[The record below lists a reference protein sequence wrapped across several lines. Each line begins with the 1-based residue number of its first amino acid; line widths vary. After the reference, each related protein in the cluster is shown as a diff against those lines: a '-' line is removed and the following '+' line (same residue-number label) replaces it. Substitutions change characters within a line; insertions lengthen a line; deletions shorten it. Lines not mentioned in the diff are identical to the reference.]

1 MTAKHLFCILI
12 SVNRATEKFLI
23 FLAKEKFFSAHTVR
37 SYRVDLEQFFDFV
50 NDRLDSKDLKA
61 MKRGDIRDYLGFLLR
76 YGYERRTAARKLST
90 IKSFFKFLVKE
101 KITDFNPAR
110 DVKTPK
116 IEKRLPGFLTQYQAQ
131 KALQIIGV
139 EEASYRNRAIL
150 EVLYGAGLRA
160 AELVGLDKENIDFMS
175 EVMRVK
181 GKGNKERIVPL
192 GSYAKNAIKEYL
204 GKRENKTNP
213 AVFLNR
219 QGKRLTTRSIQNIVN
234 KQLSKVSEVT
244 GTNPHILRHSFAT
257 HLLERGADLRAI
269 QELLG
274 HASLSTTQIYTHL
287 SVERLKKIYDQA
299 HPRSGAQT

>member
-1 MTAKHLFCILI
+1 M
-12 SVNRATEKFLI
+12 NRATEKFLV

-50 NDRLDSKDLKA
+50 NDRLGNKDLKA
-61 MKRGDIRDYLGFLLR
+61 MKREDIRDYLGFLLR

-116 IEKRLPGFLTQYQAQ
+116 IEKKLPGFLTQYQAQ
-131 KALQIIGV
+131 KALQIIGDD
-139 EEASYRNRAIL
+139 EASFRNRAIL

-160 AELVGLDKENIDFMS
+160 AELVGLDKENIDFTS

-204 GKRENKTNP
+204 DKRENKINP
-213 AVFLNR
+213 AIFLNQ
-219 QGKRLTTRSIQNIVN
+219 QGKRLTTRSVQNIVN

-257 HLLERGADLRAI
+257 HLLERGADLRAV

-299 HPRSGAQT
+299 HPRSGVKS

>member
-1 MTAKHLFCILI
+1 MYPL
-12 SVNRATEKFLI
+12 SVNRAAEKFLD
-23 FLAKEKFFSAHTVR
+23 FLAKEKFFSVHTVR
-37 SYRVDLEQFFDFV
+37 SYHIDLEQFFDFV
-50 NDRLDSKDLKA
+50 DDRLGGKDLKA
-61 MKRGDIRDYLGFLLR
+61 MKREDIRDYLGFLLR
-76 YGYERRTAARKLST
+76 YGYERRSAARKLST
-90 IKSFFKFLVKE
+90 IKSFFKFLVRE
-101 KITDFNPAR
+101 KMADINPAR

-116 IEKRLPGFLTQYQAQ
+116 IEKKLPGFLTQYQAQ
-131 KALQIIGV
+131 KALQITG
-139 EEASYRNRAIL
+139 EDETSCRNRAIL

-160 AELVGLDKENIDFMS
+160 SELVGLDKESIDFMS

-181 GKGNKERIVPL
+181 GKGSKERIVPL
-192 GSYAKNAIKEYL
+192 GSFAKKAIQDYL
-204 GKRENKTNP
+204 AIRKNKDNP
-213 AVFLNR
+213 AIFLNQ
-219 QGKRLTTRSIQNIVN
+219 QGKRLTTRSVQNIVN

-257 HLLERGADLRAI
+257 HLLERGADLRAV